1 MGTGFPGAAGWLS
14 LAAAPVFAVMALASG
29 LAGGGEMAMICPAG
43 TSLPGGLS
51 VGGLSLGGM
60 PAMYLLM
67 SLFHSA
73 PWLRL
78 LARGQRRRV

>member
-1 MGTGFPGAAGWLS
+1 MGTGSSGAAGWLS
-14 LAAAPVFAVMALASG
+14 LAAAPVFAIMALASG
-29 LAGGGEMAMICPAG
+29 MSGGGEMAMICPANA
-43 TSLPGGLS
+43 SPLGGLS
-51 VGGLSLGGM
+51 LGGLSLGGM

-78 LARGQRRRV
+78 IARGHSRRV

>member
-1 MGTGFPGAAGWLS
+1 MGNSFPGAAGWLS

-29 LAGGGEMAMICPAG
+29 LAGGGEMAMICPANASPLG
-43 TSLPGGLS
+43 GFSLA
-51 VGGLSLGGM
+51 GLSLGGM

-67 SLFHSA
+67 SVLHSA

>member
-1 MGTGFPGAAGWLS
+1 MGNGSPGAAGWLS

-51 VGGLSLGGM
+51 LNGM

-78 LARGQRRRV
+78 IARGQRRRV